1 MGTSIDLNVG
11 RRPGT
16 AQGAA
21 LLAATV
27 LPIMGVVSLAPVMP
41 RLLEVFGDQ
50 PNVHILVPVALTAP
64 GLCIALLSPLAGVLL
79 DWLGRRALLLAG
91 LGLYLL
97 CGLLPFFLTTLP
109 QLIASRVGLGVAEA
123 IIMTATTT
131 LMSDYFTDGERQ
143 RWVAIQGALGS
154 LAASVLFMAGGA
166 LGAIG
171 WRWPFALYGLALP
184 IMIAV
189 AAVIWEPGRRQVLE
203 VRPDE
208 ARTPFPGAPMAVLA
222 GTTVLCAVVFYLA
235 VIQLGLVLQNLG
247 VTSPATIGLVTAV
260 GSLGV
265 PVGAFVYSRL
275 TRWSL
280 GGLLALALACTG
292 AGLVGLGFS
301 TSVPAVFASTALNQ
315 FGCGILLPTLILWAM
330 NTASLR
336 WRGRVIGLWNG
347 SFFIGQF
354 LSPLS
359 AALIAKSLG
368 LPTTLALF
376 GGATVLGGALA
387 LSLGRRTVMTT
398 AHPKPV

>member
-1 MGTSIDLNVG
+1 MNAG

-16 AQGAA
+16 AQGVA

-27 LPIMGVVSLAPVMP
+27 LPIMGVVSLAPVLP

-64 GLCIALLSPLAGVLL
+64 GLCIALLSPVAGVLT
-79 DWLGRRALLLAG
+79 DWLGRRTLLLAG
-91 LGLYLL
+91 LGLYLV
-97 CGLLPFFLTTLP
+97 CGLLPFFLSTLP

-123 IIMTATTT
+123 IIMTGTTT

-143 RWVAIQGALGS
+143 RWVAIQGGLGS
-154 LAASVLFMAGGA
+154 LAGSVLFVAGGA

-189 AAVIWEPGRRQVLE
+189 AAVIWEPKRRQVLD
-203 VRPDE
+203 V
-208 ARTPFPGAPMAVLA
+208 ARDAAKAPFPGRAMAVLA
-222 GTTVLCAVVFYLA
+222 LTTVLCAVVFYLA
-235 VIQLGLVLQNLG
+235 VIQLGLVLQGIG
-247 VTSPATIGLVTAV
+247 VTSPATIGAVTAL

-265 PVGAFVYSRL
+265 PIGAFVYSRL
-275 TRWSL
+275 GRWSL
-280 GGLLALALACTG
+280 GKLLALALVCTG

-301 TSVPAVFASTALNQ
+301 KSVPAVFAATALNQ

-354 LSPLS
+354 LSPVS
-359 AALIAKSLG
+359 AALIAKGAG

-376 GGATVLGGALA
+376 GGLTVLGAILA
-387 LSLGRRTVMTT
+387 FALGRRTVMVG
-398 AHPKPV
+398 AHPKPI